1 MLYEIIK
8 IVYILI
14 TFIIDFIHSSG
25 EEEYPLSTTMGEFS
39 LISINTNDIYI
50 SYIIAKTRQIYKYG
64 TDIIPY
70 DKNIFFFNH
79 DYMKVMQSY
88 FWEEKNINIFVF
100 KFKLESPTNSIYSF
114 SILITDNNKQN
125 ELAFHTITPQF
136 DSNVKNYCDSSI
148 TGTKNDFALFLV
160 NLYDKV
166 LFIKYQYTSVAFKE
180 NELTELQ
187 GKSIVSNIK
196 CVPLND
202 DIFILICKI

>member
-1 MLYEIIK
+1 MRIIK

-88 FWEEKNINIFVF
+88 F
-100 KFKLESPTNSIYSF
+100 
-114 SILITDNNKQN
+114 
-125 ELAFHTITPQF
+125 
-136 DSNVKNYCDSSI
+136 
-148 TGTKNDFALFLV
+148 
-160 NLYDKV
+160 
-166 LFIKYQYTSVAFKE
+166 
-180 NELTELQ
+180 
-187 GKSIVSNIK
+187 
-196 CVPLND
+196 
-202 DIFILICKI
+202 